1 MTEDRK
7 RFVILRHDH
16 PFLHWDFLLE
26 RDELL
31 ESWRLLRE
39 PVLDEWIRAEKLP
52 DHRSVYLT
60 YEGPV
65 SGDRGYVSRVLSGS
79 FQSLHGSPELSVGD
93 AAKPLA
99 HLSSLQLEVD
109 LQPEVDRKSHLSG
122 SLVAHLVETSDGRTF
137 WTFRPPQTCG
147 EQPVL

>member
-1 MTEDRK
+1 MTANHK

-26 RDELL
+26 MDELL

-39 PVLDEWIRAEKLP
+39 PVLSEWIRAEKLP

-65 SGDRGYVSRVLSGS
+65 SRDRGTVSRVLSGS
-79 FQSLHGSPELSVGD
+79 YHPLTSGSPQLLNDDFAVTRSVLRSLELI
-93 AAKPLA
+93 
-99 HLSSLQLEVD
+99 VD
-109 LQPEVDRKSHLSG
+109 GGSCLPESG
-122 SLVAHLVETSDGRTF
+122 VAHLIETSDRRTF
-137 WTFRPPQTCG
+137 WTFCRLTDAR
-147 EQPVL
+147 L